1 MLLILRKE
9 QRMRTQI
16 QRDNA
21 GLNIT
26 NLLKWVM
33 QNPGK
38 DSKYLQCKLKDIII
52 EVDEDLITLIGNNDR
67 EIFLNYFDYE
77 DISDFISMDEL
88 IENNIIN
95 EPLFVV
101 TADFADDQY
110 VTDTRI
116 VCITDNYASA
126 QSIATDTN
134 GNIDV
139 AQMNKPIDIQAGA
152 YIE

>member
-1 MLLILRKE
+1 
-9 QRMRTQI
+9 
-16 QRDNA
+16 
-21 GLNIT
+21 
-26 NLLKWVM
+26 
-33 QNPGK
+33 
-38 DSKYLQCKLKDIII
+38 
-52 EVDEDLITLIGNNDR
+52 
-67 EIFLNYFDYE
+67 
-77 DISDFISMDEL
+77 MDEL

-139 AQMNKPIDIQAGA
+139 AQMNKPIDIQAGS
-152 YIE
+152 YME